1 MRSSMGVIG
10 YVYLQHI
17 DICFSCANILSDL
30 AEAFPNGQLTEAL
43 RQEWVLRLIKET
55 RTNREYS
62 QRTVETAR
70 WARELVKRQIGGTT
84 SVIQT

>member
-1 MRSSMGVIG
+1 MRSAMGVIG
-10 YVYLQHI
+10 
-17 DICFSCANILSDL
+17 DL
-30 AEAFPNGQLTEAL
+30 AEAFPNGELTEAL

-62 QRTVETAR
+62 SRTVETAR

-84 SVIQT
+84 NVIQA